1 MSFNL
6 DVGGDQLE
14 ALVLGTPG
22 LDGERWKR
30 TQRLAAAT
38 IRRQANQHD
47 CREAVTQTPCDH
59 PDHRRD
65 RFYAWAMLDALEVP
79 RDLPPPTREDHELHL
94 SQEVKGERESERE
107 ARRASRSGGAR

>member
-1 MSFNL
+1 MPFQL

-14 ALVLGTPG
+14 ALLLTPNAS
-22 LDGERWKR
+22 GERWER
-30 TQRLAAAT
+30 TQRLAAAL
-38 IRRQANQHD
+38 IRRQVNQHG
-47 CREAVTQTPCDH
+47 CQIAQNGTCDH

>member
-14 ALVLGTPG
+14 ALVLGISNPT
-22 LDGERWKR
+22 GERWER

-38 IRRQANQHD
+38 IRRQVNQHGCQAGAD
-47 CREAVTQTPCDH
+47 GICDH

-94 SQEVKGERESERE
+94 KQEVKGERESERD
-107 ARRASRSGGAR
+107 ARRAARSGPR